1 MTRMSR
7 LFAAVPVVA
16 MVALTPAAA
25 HADFYRHGYGYG
37 PYRGYYGGPRAFG
50 PSYYGPRHYG
60 PRHFG
65 TGGLVAGTLL
75 GLGVGAAIAGTVPRP
90 YVPPPVVYAPPPVVY
105 APPPVVYAPPPPV
118 YAPRP
123 YYPAPA
129 YYGPGYGYYR

>member
-1 MTRMSR
+1 MIRMSR

-16 MVALTPAAA
+16 VVALAPDAAR
-25 HADFYRHGYGYG
+25 ADFYRHGYGYG

-50 PSYYGPRHYG
+50 PSYYGHGYG
-60 PRHFG
+60 PRQFG

-75 GLGVGAAIAGTVPRP
+75 GLGVGAAIATTVPRP
-90 YVPPPVVYAPPPVVY
+90 YVPPPVVYAPPPPVVY
-105 APPPVVYAPPPPV
+105 APPPVV

>member
-1 MTRMSR
+1 MIRMSR

-16 MVALTPAAA
+16 VVALAPAAA

-37 PYRGYYGGPRAFG
+37 PYRGYYG
-50 PSYYGPRHYG
+50 GPRHYG

-75 GLGVGAAIAGTVPRP
+75 GLGVGAAIAGTVPR
-90 YVPPPVVYAPPPVVY
+90 YY
-105 APPPVVYAPPPPV
+105 APPPVVYAPPPPVVYAPPPVV